1 MQWCLVKS
9 FLHTHPCSELH
20 FQGII
25 RHLCH
30 SCWSELSFLVSC
42 LSIKRSVRMST
53 QSRLAW
59 LVWFLL
65 ALPCCQTQFPAE
77 GFGLMKMQWVRGHY
91 PSETCLK
98 CCCSPHCLDWWHLQ
112 HCCSLSTDKGSGW
125 KKKKKVQIEWLTSK
139 HFHLHKTYFSSQV
152 HYLLKSS
159 YPNPFTELCRTC
171 RSYVKSH
178 QRALDLVT
186 FKKGMERNV

>member
-1 MQWCLVKS
+1 MHFGFSGTQEGHYAVMLGEEFSAYISLFWAAFPGDPLPFVLLLLV
-9 FLHTHPCSELH
+9 
-20 FQGII
+20 
-25 RHLCH
+25 
-30 SCWSELSFLVSC
+30 WAFLVTC

-59 LVWFLL
+59 LVWFPL

-98 CCCSPHCLDWWHLQ
+98 CCCSPHFLDWWHLQ

-125 KKKKKVQIEWLTSK
+125 KKKKKSTNWMTN
-139 HFHLHKTYFSSQV
+139 FKTFSPAQD
-152 HYLLKSS
+152 LL
-159 YPNPFTELCRTC
+159 
-171 RSYVKSH
+171 
-178 QRALDLVT
+178 Q
-186 FKKGMERNV
+186 